1 MPTRMEHR
9 SEAIRRCRYC
19 AADRPISQ
27 MQAVAVDYALAY
39 VRYRCRDRTACL
51 AKQTD
56 MELQEQAE
64 IEERRFG

>member
-1 MPTRMEHR
+1 
-9 SEAIRRCRYC
+9 
-19 AADRPISQ
+19 